1 MNEDGPPETPAP
13 TESLRLVW
21 GLASPTARSVSL
33 YFPQKARI
41 SSALASAAS

>member
-13 TESLRLVW
+13 TEAQRHVW
-21 GLASPTARSVSL
+21 ALASPQDRSVSL